1 MTLLMG
7 FAFVGVVFFT
17 SMLSGVFGMAGG
29 LVLLW
34 FLLVVF
40 PASTAM
46 AVHGVIQLTANA
58 SRAWLSRRFIV
69 WRIVA
74 LMALGVLSAAGLLLL
89 FNYTPNAATVSL
101 LIGLLP
107 ILVWTPK
114 HWFQLDAHRASHAF
128 CCGIASGGLTI
139 AAGVS
144 GPLIDIFFVRSQ
156 MDRRQ
161 VVATKAMIQVVA
173 HSIKI
178 LFYLGAALAL
188 SAGVEHCATGRPV
201 CHARHANRHTDSSPP
216 DRRQLPHLDP
226 LDRHGHWGV
235 LLPTRCVSVNS
246 LTVEGLRGTL

>member
-1 MTLLMG
+1 MSLWMG
-7 FAFVGVVFFT
+7 AALVSVVFFT

-34 FLLVVF
+34 FLLLIF
-40 PASTAM
+40 PAGTAM
-46 AVHGVIQLTANA
+46 AVHGVIQLTANG
-58 SRAWLSRRFIV
+58 SRAWLSRDYII

-74 LMALGVLSAAGLLLL
+74 FMALGVMSAAGLLLL
-89 FNYTPNAATVSL
+89 FNYNPNAASVSL

-107 ILVWTPK
+107 ILVWLPK
-114 HWFQLDAHRASHAF
+114 RWFHLNANRASHAF

-144 GPLIDIFFVRSQ
+144 GPLIDIFFVRSR

-178 LFYLGAALAL
+178 IFYLGAAMAL
-188 SAGVEHCATGRPV
+188 SVGE
-201 CHARHANRHTDSSPP
+201 
-216 DRRQLPHLDP
+216 
-226 LDRHGHWGV
+226 WGIV
-235 LLPTRCVSVNS
+235 LLAAPFAMLGTQSGNRILHRLTDANFRTWTRWIVTGIGVFYFAQGVFL
-246 LTVEGLRGTL
+246 LTR

>member
-1 MTLLMG
+1 MSLWIGVAL
-7 FAFVGVVFFT
+7 VSVVFFT

-34 FLLVVF
+34 FLLLVF
-40 PASTAM
+40 PAGTAM
-46 AVHGVIQLTANA
+46 AVHGVIQLTANG
-58 SRAWLSRRFIV
+58 SRAWLSRHYIV

-74 LMALGVLSAAGLLLL
+74 FMALGVLSAAGLLLL
-89 FNYTPNAATVSL
+89 FNYSPNAASVSL

-107 ILVWTPK
+107 ILVWLPK
-114 HWFQLDAHRASHAF
+114 RWFHLNANRASHAF

-144 GPLIDIFFVRSQ
+144 GPLIDIFFVRSR

-178 LFYLGAALAL
+178 IFYLGAAMAL
-188 SAGVEHCATGRPV
+188 SAGE
-201 CHARHANRHTDSSPP
+201 
-216 DRRQLPHLDP
+216 
-226 LDRHGHWGV
+226 WGIV
-235 LLPTRCVSVNS
+235 LLAAPFAIFGTHTGNRILHRLTDANFRTWTRWIVTGIGIFYFAQGIFL
-246 LTVEGLRGTL
+246 LTR

>member
-1 MTLLMG
+1 MSLGIGVAL
-7 FAFVGVVFFT
+7 VSVVFFT

-34 FLLVVF
+34 FLLLVF
-40 PASTAM
+40 PAGTAM
-46 AVHGVIQLTANA
+46 AVHGVIQLTANG

-74 LMALGVLSAAGLLLL
+74 FMALGVLSAAGLLLL
-89 FNYTPNAATVSL
+89 FNYSPNAASVSL

-107 ILVWTPK
+107 ILVWLPK
-114 HWFQLDAHRASHAF
+114 RWFHLNANRASHAF

-144 GPLIDIFFVRSQ
+144 GPLIDIFFVRSH

-178 LFYLGAALAL
+178 IFYLGAAMAL
-188 SAGVEHCATGRPV
+188 SAGE
-201 CHARHANRHTDSSPP
+201 
-216 DRRQLPHLDP
+216 
-226 LDRHGHWGV
+226 WGIV
-235 LLPTRCVSVNS
+235 LLAAPFAMLGTQAGNRILHRLTDANFRTWTRWIVTGIGVFYFAQGIFL
-246 LTVEGLRGTL
+246 LTR

>member
-1 MTLLMG
+1 MSLWIGVAL
-7 FAFVGVVFFT
+7 VSVVFFT

-34 FLLVVF
+34 FLLLVF
-40 PASTAM
+40 PAGTAM
-46 AVHGVIQLTANA
+46 AVHGVIQLTANG
-58 SRAWLSRRFIV
+58 SRAWLSRHYIV

-74 LMALGVLSAAGLLLL
+74 FMALGVLSAAGLLLL
-89 FNYTPNAATVSL
+89 FNYSPNAASVSL

-107 ILVWTPK
+107 ILVWLPK
-114 HWFQLDAHRASHAF
+114 RWFHLNANRASHAF

-144 GPLIDIFFVRSQ
+144 GPLIDIFFVRSR

-178 LFYLGAALAL
+178 IFYLGAAMAL
-188 SAGVEHCATGRPV
+188 SAGE
-201 CHARHANRHTDSSPP
+201 
-216 DRRQLPHLDP
+216 
-226 LDRHGHWGV
+226 WGIV
-235 LLPTRCVSVNS
+235 LLAAPFAVLGTQAGNRILHRLTDANFRTWTRWIV
-246 LTVEGLRGTL
+246 TGIGIFYFFQGLFLLAR

>member
-1 MTLLMG
+1 MG
-7 FAFVGVVFFT
+7 VALVSVVFFT

-34 FLLVVF
+34 FLLLVF
-40 PASTAM
+40 PAGTAM
-46 AVHGVIQLTANA
+46 AVHGVIQLTANG
-58 SRAWLSRRFIV
+58 SRAWLSRGYIV

-74 LMALGVLSAAGLLLL
+74 FMALGVLSAAGLLLL
-89 FNYTPNAATVSL
+89 FNYSPNAASVSL

-107 ILVWTPK
+107 ILVWLPK
-114 HWFQLDAHRASHAF
+114 RWFHLNANRASHAF

-144 GPLIDIFFVRSQ
+144 GPLIDIFFVRSR

-178 LFYLGAALAL
+178 IFYLGAAMAL
-188 SAGVEHCATGRPV
+188 SAGE
-201 CHARHANRHTDSSPP
+201 
-216 DRRQLPHLDP
+216 
-226 LDRHGHWGV
+226 WGIV
-235 LLPTRCVSVNS
+235 LLAAPFAMLGTQAGNRILHRLTDANFRTWTRWIVTGIGIFYFLQGLFL
-246 LTVEGLRGTL
+246 LTR

>member
-1 MTLLMG
+1 MSLWMG
-7 FAFVGVVFFT
+7 VALVSVVFFT

-34 FLLVVF
+34 FLLLVF
-40 PASTAM
+40 PAGTAM
-46 AVHGVIQLTANA
+46 AVHGVIQLTANG
-58 SRAWLSRRFIV
+58 SRAWLSRHYIV

-74 LMALGVLSAAGLLLL
+74 FMALGVLSAAGLLLL
-89 FNYTPNAATVSL
+89 FNYSPNAASVSL

-107 ILVWTPK
+107 ILVWLPK
-114 HWFQLDAHRASHAF
+114 RWFHLNANRASHAF

-144 GPLIDIFFVRSQ
+144 GPLIDIFFVRSR

-178 LFYLGAALAL
+178 IFYLGAAMAL
-188 SAGVEHCATGRPV
+188 SAGE
-201 CHARHANRHTDSSPP
+201 
-216 DRRQLPHLDP
+216 
-226 LDRHGHWGV
+226 WGIV
-235 LLPTRCVSVNS
+235 LLAAPFAMLGTQAGNRILHRLTDANFRTWTRWIVTGIGIFYFLQGLFL
-246 LTVEGLRGTL
+246 LTR

>member
-1 MTLLMG
+1 MSLWIGAAL
-7 FAFVGVVFFT
+7 VSVVFFT

-34 FLLVVF
+34 FLLLIF
-40 PASTAM
+40 PAGTAM
-46 AVHGVIQLTANA
+46 AVHGVIQLTANG
-58 SRAWLSRRFIV
+58 SRAWLSRRYIV

-74 LMALGVLSAAGLLLL
+74 FMTLGVLSAAGLLLL
-89 FNYTPNAATVSL
+89 FNYSPNAASVSL

-107 ILVWTPK
+107 ILVWLPK
-114 HWFQLDAHRASHAF
+114 RWFHLNANRASHAF

-144 GPLIDIFFVRSQ
+144 GPLIDIFFVRSR

-178 LFYLGAALAL
+178 IFYLGAAMAL
-188 SAGVEHCATGRPV
+188 SAGE
-201 CHARHANRHTDSSPP
+201 
-216 DRRQLPHLDP
+216 
-226 LDRHGHWGV
+226 WGIV
-235 LLPTRCVSVNS
+235 LLAAPFAMLGTQAGNRILHRLTDANFRTWTRWIVTGIGIFYFAQGIF
-246 LTVEGLRGTL
+246 LLAR

>member
-1 MTLLMG
+1 MSLWIGVAL
-7 FAFVGVVFFT
+7 VSVVFFT

-34 FLLVVF
+34 FLLLVF
-40 PASTAM
+40 PAGTAM
-46 AVHGVIQLTANA
+46 AVHGVIQLTANG
-58 SRAWLSRRFIV
+58 SRAWLSRHYIV

-74 LMALGVLSAAGLLLL
+74 FMALGVLSPAGLLLL
-89 FNYTPNAATVSL
+89 FNYSPNAASVSL

-107 ILVWTPK
+107 ILVWLPK
-114 HWFQLDAHRASHAF
+114 RWFHLNANRASHAF

-144 GPLIDIFFVRSQ
+144 GPLIDIFFVRSR

-178 LFYLGAALAL
+178 IFYLGAAMAL
-188 SAGVEHCATGRPV
+188 SAGE
-201 CHARHANRHTDSSPP
+201 
-216 DRRQLPHLDP
+216 
-226 LDRHGHWGV
+226 WGIV
-235 LLPTRCVSVNS
+235 LLAAPFAMLGTQAGNRILHRLTDANFRTWTRWIVTGIGVFYFAQGIFL
-246 LTVEGLRGTL
+246 LTR

>member
-1 MTLLMG
+1 MSLWMG
-7 FAFVGVVFFT
+7 VALVSVVFFT

-34 FLLVVF
+34 FLLLVF
-40 PASTAM
+40 PAGTAM
-46 AVHGVIQLTANA
+46 AVHGVIQLTANG
-58 SRAWLSRRFIV
+58 SRAWLSRHYIV

-74 LMALGVLSAAGLLLL
+74 FMALGVLSAAGLLLL
-89 FNYTPNAATVSL
+89 FNYSPNAASVSL

-107 ILVWTPK
+107 ILVWLPK
-114 HWFQLDAHRASHAF
+114 RWFHLNANRASHAF

-144 GPLIDIFFVRSQ
+144 GPLIDIFFVRSR

-178 LFYLGAALAL
+178 IFYLGAAMGL
-188 SAGVEHCATGRPV
+188 SAGE
-201 CHARHANRHTDSSPP
+201 
-216 DRRQLPHLDP
+216 
-226 LDRHGHWGV
+226 WGIV
-235 LLPTRCVSVNS
+235 LLAAPFAMLGTQAGNRILHRLTDANFRTWTRWIVTGIGIFYFLQGIFL
-246 LTVEGLRGTL
+246 LTR

>member
-1 MTLLMG
+1 MSLWIGVAL
-7 FAFVGVVFFT
+7 VSVVFFT

-34 FLLVVF
+34 FLLLVF
-40 PASTAM
+40 PAGTAM
-46 AVHGVIQLTANA
+46 AVHGVIQLTANG
-58 SRAWLSRRFIV
+58 SRAWLSRHYIV

-74 LMALGVLSAAGLLLL
+74 FMALGVLSAAGLLLL
-89 FNYTPNAATVSL
+89 FNYSPNAASVSL

-107 ILVWTPK
+107 ILVWLPK
-114 HWFQLDAHRASHAF
+114 RWFHLNANRASHAF

-144 GPLIDIFFVRSQ
+144 GPLIDIFFVRSR

-178 LFYLGAALAL
+178 IFYLGAAMAL
-188 SAGVEHCATGRPV
+188 SAGE
-201 CHARHANRHTDSSPP
+201 
-216 DRRQLPHLDP
+216 
-226 LDRHGHWGV
+226 WGIV
-235 LLPTRCVSVNS
+235 LLAAPFAMLGTQAGNRILHRLTDANFRIWTRWIVTGIGIFYFLQGLFL
-246 LTVEGLRGTL
+246 LTR

>member
-1 MTLLMG
+1 MSLWMG
-7 FAFVGVVFFT
+7 VALVSVVFFT

-34 FLLVVF
+34 FLLLVF
-40 PASTAM
+40 PAGTAM
-46 AVHGVIQLTANA
+46 AVHGVIQLTANG
-58 SRAWLSRRFIV
+58 SRAWLSRHYIV

-74 LMALGVLSAAGLLLL
+74 FMALGVLSAAGLLLL
-89 FNYTPNAATVSL
+89 FNYSPNAASVSL

-107 ILVWTPK
+107 ILVWLPK
-114 HWFQLDAHRASHAF
+114 RWFHLNANRASHAF

-144 GPLIDIFFVRSQ
+144 GPLIDIFFVRSR

-178 LFYLGAALAL
+178 IFYLGAAMAL
-188 SAGVEHCATGRPV
+188 SAGE
-201 CHARHANRHTDSSPP
+201 
-216 DRRQLPHLDP
+216 
-226 LDRHGHWGV
+226 WGIV
-235 LLPTRCVSVNS
+235 LLAAPFAMLGTQAGNRILHRLTDANFRTWTRWIVTGIGVFYFSQGIFL
-246 LTVEGLRGTL
+246 LTR

>member
-1 MTLLMG
+1 MSLWMG
-7 FAFVGVVFFT
+7 VALVSVVFFT

-34 FLLVVF
+34 FLLLVF
-40 PASTAM
+40 PAGTAM
-46 AVHGVIQLTANA
+46 AVHGVIQLTANG
-58 SRAWLSRRFIV
+58 SRAWLSRHYIV

-74 LMALGVLSAAGLLLL
+74 FMALGVLSAAGLLLL
-89 FNYTPNAATVSL
+89 FNYSPNAASVSL

-107 ILVWTPK
+107 ILVWLPK
-114 HWFQLDAHRASHAF
+114 RWFHLNANRASHAF

-144 GPLIDIFFVRSQ
+144 GPLIDIFFVRSR

-178 LFYLGAALAL
+178 IFYLGAAMAL
-188 SAGVEHCATGRPV
+188 SAGE
-201 CHARHANRHTDSSPP
+201 
-216 DRRQLPHLDP
+216 
-226 LDRHGHWGV
+226 WGIV
-235 LLPTRCVSVNS
+235 LLAAPFAMLGTQAGNRILHRLTDANFRTWTRWIVTGIGVFYFLQGIFL
-246 LTVEGLRGTL
+246 LTR

>member
-1 MTLLMG
+1 MMSLWMG
-7 FAFVGVVFFT
+7 VALVSVVFFT

-34 FLLVVF
+34 FLLLVF
-40 PASTAM
+40 PAGTAM
-46 AVHGVIQLTANA
+46 AVHGVIQLTANG
-58 SRAWLSRRFIV
+58 SRAWLSRHYIV

-74 LMALGVLSAAGLLLL
+74 FMALGVLSAAGLLLL
-89 FNYTPNAATVSL
+89 FNYSPNAASVSL

-107 ILVWTPK
+107 ILVWLPK
-114 HWFQLDAHRASHAF
+114 RWFHLNANRASHAF

-144 GPLIDIFFVRSQ
+144 GPLIDIFFVRSR

-178 LFYLGAALAL
+178 IFYLGAAMAL
-188 SAGVEHCATGRPV
+188 SAGE
-201 CHARHANRHTDSSPP
+201 
-216 DRRQLPHLDP
+216 
-226 LDRHGHWGV
+226 WGIV
-235 LLPTRCVSVNS
+235 LLAAPFAMLGTQAGNRILHRLTDANFRTWTRWIVTGIGIFYFLQGLFL
-246 LTVEGLRGTL
+246 LTR